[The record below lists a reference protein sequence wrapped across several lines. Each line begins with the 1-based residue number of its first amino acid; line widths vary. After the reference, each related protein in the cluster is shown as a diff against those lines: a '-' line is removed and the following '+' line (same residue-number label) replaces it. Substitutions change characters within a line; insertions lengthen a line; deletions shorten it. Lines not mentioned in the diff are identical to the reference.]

1 MPPSADASG
10 TILFSVEPTARMH
23 DCGGFTIALKLLT
36 PNMPV
41 QARLKRVAGQCT
53 VCVCVCVCGVWCV
66 VCGVCVCVC
75 ECECV
80 CASVRVCMCVRESR
94 VEYVGGTSN

>member
-53 VCVCVCVCGVWCV
+53 VCVCGVWCV
-66 VCGVCVCVC
+66 CACV
-75 ECECV
+75 CV